1 MAEKKQTAF
10 ATLNAINVR
19 DKVETKGKVE
29 YLSWAFAWQMLKEL
43 YPTAQR
49 VVYEN
54 PLTGLNFFTDGKTAY
69 VKVGIAVDGIEHID
83 YLPVMDF
90 RNASIPLEK
99 ITSMDVNKTI
109 QRSTAKA
116 IALHGLG
123 LALWTGEDLPE
134 AVTQVVEKEVT
145 LKTLKV
151 GDENWDKVSTYVSHN
166 FALGFDKIEAQLSRK
181 YKLND
186 AVKIHIRSLINAGNN
201 EE

>member
-19 DKVETKGKVE
+19 DKIETKGKVE
-29 YLSWAFAWQMLKEL
+29 YLSWAFAWQMLKEI

-151 GDENWDKVSTYVSHN
+151 GDENWDKVATYVSHN
-166 FALGFDKIEAQLSRK
+166 VALGFEKIEAQLSRK

-186 AVKIHIRSLINAGNN
+186 AVKIHIRSIISGANN
-201 EE
+201 D

>member
-151 GDENWDKVSTYVSHN
+151 GDENWDKVATYVAHN
-166 FALGFDKIEAQLSRK
+166 KALGLEKIEAQLSRK
-181 YKLND
+181 YKITD
-186 AVKIHIRSLINAGNN
+186 AVKKEIEKLIS
-201 EE
+201 E

>member
-145 LKTLKV
+145 LKVLKV
-151 GDENWDKVSTYVSHN
+151 GDENWDKVATYVAHN
-166 FALGFDKIEAQLSRK
+166 KALGLEKIEAQLSRK
-181 YKLND
+181 YKITD
-186 AVKIHIRSLINAGNN
+186 AVKKEIEKLIS
-201 EE
+201 E

>member
-54 PLTGLNFFTDGKTAY
+54 PVTGLNFFTDGKTAY

-134 AVTQVVEKEVT
+134 AVTQVVEKEVS
-145 LKTLKV
+145 LKALKV
-151 GDENWDKVSTYVSHN
+151 GDENWDKVATYVSHN
-166 FALGFDKIEAQLSRK
+166 VALGFEKIEAQLSRK
-181 YKLND
+181 YKLNE
-186 AVKIHIRSLINAGNN
+186 AVKIHIKSIISGANN
-201 EE
+201 D

>member
-29 YLSWAFAWQMLKEL
+29 YLSWAFAWQMLKEI

-54 PLTGLNFFTDGKTAY
+54 PMTGLNFFTDGKTAY

-134 AVTQVVEKEVT
+134 AVTQVVEKEVS

-151 GDENWDKVSTYVSHN
+151 GDENWDKVATYVSHN
-166 FALGFDKIEAQLSRK
+166 VALGFEKIEAQLSRK

-186 AVKIHIRSLINAGNN
+186 AVKIHIRSIISGANN
-201 EE
+201 D

>member
-29 YLSWAFAWQMLKEL
+29 YLSWAFAWQMLKEI

-54 PLTGLNFFTDGKTAY
+54 HETGLNFFTDGKTAY
-69 VKVGIAVDGIEHID
+69 VKVGIAVEGIEHID

-134 AVTQVVEKEVT
+134 AVTQVVEKEVS

-151 GDENWDKVSTYVSHN
+151 GDENWDKVATYVSHN
-166 FALGFDKIEAQLSRK
+166 VALGFEKIEAQLSRK
-181 YKLND
+181 YKLNE
-186 AVKIHIRSLINAGNN
+186 AVKIHIRSIISGGDD
-201 EE
+201 E

>member
-151 GDENWDKVSTYVSHN
+151 GDENWDKVATYVSHN
-166 FALGFDKIEAQLSRK
+166 KALGLEKIEAQLSRK
-181 YKLND
+181 YKITD
-186 AVKIHIRSLINAGNN
+186 AVKKEIEKLIANN
-201 EE
+201 

>member
-54 PLTGLNFFTDGKTAY
+54 PQTGLNFFTDGKTAY

-134 AVTQVVEKEVT
+134 AVTQVAEKEVT
-145 LKTLKV
+145 LKVLKV
-151 GDENWDKVSTYVSHN
+151 GDENWEKVATYVSHN
-166 FALGFDKIEAQLSRK
+166 VALGFEKIESQLSRK

-186 AVKIHIRSLINAGNN
+186 AVKIHIRSIIAGNN
-201 EE
+201 E

>member
-54 PLTGLNFFTDGKTAY
+54 PQTGLNFFTDGKTAY

-151 GDENWDKVSTYVSHN
+151 GDENWDKVATYVSHN
-166 FALGFDKIEAQLSRK
+166 VALGFEKIEAQLSRK
-181 YKLND
+181 YKLNE
-186 AVKIHIRSLINAGNN
+186 AVKIHIRSIISGANN
-201 EE
+201 D

>member
-134 AVTQVVEKEVT
+134 AVTQVVEKEVS
-145 LKTLKV
+145 LKMLKV

-166 FALGFDKIEAQLSRK
+166 FALGFEKIEAQLSRK

-201 EE
+201 E

>member
-90 RNASIPLEK
+90 RNASIPLDK

-151 GDENWDKVSTYVSHN
+151 GDENWDKVATYVAHN
-166 FALGFDKIEAQLSRK
+166 KSLGLEKIEAQLSRK
-181 YKLND
+181 YKITD
-186 AVKIHIRSLINAGNN
+186 AVKKEITKLIVDFV
-201 EE
+201 

>member
-19 DKVETKGKVE
+19 DKIETKGKVE
-29 YLSWAFAWQMLKEL
+29 YLSWAFAWQMLKEI

-145 LKTLKV
+145 LKALKV
-151 GDENWDKVSTYVSHN
+151 GDDNWDKVATYVSHN
-166 FALGFDKIEAQLSRK
+166 VALGFEKIEAQLSRK

-186 AVKIHIRSLINAGNN
+186 AVKIHIRSIISGANN
-201 EE
+201 D

>member
-54 PLTGLNFFTDGKTAY
+54 PMTGLNFFTDGKTAY

-151 GDENWDKVSTYVSHN
+151 GDENWDKVATYVSHN
-166 FALGFDKIEAQLSRK
+166 VALGFEKIEAQLSRK
-181 YKLND
+181 YKLNE
-186 AVKIHIRSLINAGNN
+186 AVKIHIRSIISQANN
-201 EE
+201 D

>member
-145 LKTLKV
+145 LKVLKV
-151 GDENWDKVSTYVSHN
+151 GDENWDKVATYISHN
-166 FALGFDKIEAQLSRK
+166 KALGLEKIEAQLSRK
-181 YKLND
+181 YKITD
-186 AVKIHIRSLINAGNN
+186 AVKKEITKIIVDFV
-201 EE
+201 

>member
-1 MAEKKQTAF
+1 MAEKKQTPF

-29 YLSWAFAWQMLKEL
+29 YLSWAFAWQMLKEI

-134 AVTQVVEKEVT
+134 AVTQVAEKEVT

-151 GDENWDKVSTYVSHN
+151 GDENWEKVSTYVSHN
-166 FALGFDKIEAQLSRK
+166 VALGFEKIEAQLSRK
-181 YKLND
+181 YKLNE
-186 AVKIHIRSLINAGNN
+186 AVKIHIRSIISGANN
-201 EE
+201 D

>member
-1 MAEKKQTAF
+1 
-10 ATLNAINVR
+10 
-19 DKVETKGKVE
+19 
-29 YLSWAFAWQMLKEL
+29 
-43 YPTAQR
+43 

-69 VKVGIAVDGIEHID
+69 VKVGIAVEGIEHID

-151 GDENWDKVSTYVSHN
+151 GDENWDKVATYVSHN
-166 FALGFDKIEAQLSRK
+166 VALGFEKIEAQLSRK

-186 AVKIHIRSLINAGNN
+186 AVKIHIRSIIAGNN
-201 EE
+201 E

>member
-134 AVTQVVEKEVT
+134 AVTQVVEKEVS

-151 GDENWDKVSTYVSHN
+151 GDENWDKVATYVSHN
-166 FALGFDKIEAQLSRK
+166 VALGFEKIESQLSRK

-186 AVKIHIRSLINAGNN
+186 AVKIHIRSIISGANN
-201 EE
+201 D

>member
-151 GDENWDKVSTYVSHN
+151 GDENWDKVSTYVRHN
-166 FALGFDKIEAQLSRK
+166 FALGLEKIEAQLSRK
-181 YKLND
+181 YKLNE

-201 EE
+201 E

>member
-145 LKTLKV
+145 LKALKV
-151 GDENWDKVSTYVSHN
+151 GDENWDKVATYVSHN
-166 FALGFDKIEAQLSRK
+166 VALGFEKIEAQLSRK

-186 AVKIHIRSLINAGNN
+186 AVKIHIRSIIAGNN
-201 EE
+201 E

>member
-54 PLTGLNFFTDGKTAY
+54 PQTGLNFFTDGKTAY

-145 LKTLKV
+145 LKALKV
-151 GDENWDKVSTYVSHN
+151 GDENWDKVATYVSHN
-166 FALGFDKIEAQLSRK
+166 VALGFEKIEAQLSRK

-186 AVKIHIRSLINAGNN
+186 AVKIHIRSIISGGNN
-201 EE
+201 E

>member
-54 PLTGLNFFTDGKTAY
+54 PMTGLNFFTDGKTAY

-166 FALGFDKIEAQLSRK
+166 VALGFEKIEAQLSRK

-201 EE
+201 E

>member
-1 MAEKKQTAF
+1 MAEKKQTPF

-29 YLSWAFAWQMLKEL
+29 YLSWAFAWQMLKEI

-69 VKVGIAVDGIEHID
+69 VKVGIAVEGIEHID

-151 GDENWDKVSTYVSHN
+151 GDDNWDKVATYVSHN
-166 FALGFDKIEAQLSRK
+166 KSLGLEKIEAQLSRK
-181 YKLND
+181 YKITD
-186 AVKIHIRSLINAGNN
+186 VVKKEITKLIVDFV
-201 EE
+201 

>member
-134 AVTQVVEKEVT
+134 AVTQVVEKEVS
-145 LKTLKV
+145 LKVLKV

-166 FALGFDKIEAQLSRK
+166 VALGFEKIEAQLSRK
-181 YKLND
+181 YKLNE

-201 EE
+201 D

>member
-54 PLTGLNFFTDGKTAY
+54 PQTGLNFFTDGKTAY

-151 GDENWDKVSTYVSHN
+151 GDENWEKVATYVSHN
-166 FALGFDKIEAQLSRK
+166 FALGLEKIEAQLSRK
-181 YKLND
+181 YKITD
-186 AVKIHIRSLINAGNN
+186 AVKKEITKLIVDFV
-201 EE
+201 

>member
-145 LKTLKV
+145 LKVLKV
-151 GDENWDKVSTYVSHN
+151 GDENWDKVATYVSHN
-166 FALGFDKIEAQLSRK
+166 VALGFDKIEAQLSRK

-186 AVKIHIRSLINAGNN
+186 AVKIHIRSIIAGNN
-201 EE
+201 E

>member
-10 ATLNAINVR
+10 STLNAINVR

-54 PLTGLNFFTDGKTAY
+54 PQTGLNFFTDGKTAY

-123 LALWTGEDLPE
+123 LSLWTGEDLPE
-134 AVTQVVEKEVT
+134 AVTQVVEKEVS

-166 FALGFDKIEAQLSRK
+166 VALGFEKIEAQLSRK

-186 AVKIHIRSLINAGNN
+186 AVKIHIRSIISGANN
-201 EE
+201 D

>member
-10 ATLNAINVR
+10 STLNAINVR

-29 YLSWAFAWQMLKEL
+29 YLSWAFAWQMLKEI

-54 PLTGLNFFTDGKTAY
+54 PMTGLNFFTDGKTAY

-134 AVTQVVEKEVT
+134 AVTQVVEKEVS

-151 GDENWDKVSTYVSHN
+151 GDENWDKVATYVSHN
-166 FALGFDKIEAQLSRK
+166 VALGFEKIEAQLSRK

-186 AVKIHIRSLINAGNN
+186 AVKIHIRSIISGANN
-201 EE
+201 D

>member
-10 ATLNAINVR
+10 STLNAINVR

-54 PLTGLNFFTDGKTAY
+54 PMTGLNFFTDGKTAY

-134 AVTQVVEKEVT
+134 AVTQVVEKEVS

-151 GDENWDKVSTYVSHN
+151 GDENWDKVATYVSHN
-166 FALGFDKIEAQLSRK
+166 VALGFEKIEAQLSRK

-186 AVKIHIRSLINAGNN
+186 AVKIHIRSIISGANN
-201 EE
+201 D